1 MSSLLAAT
9 GNGKTLWYLTRGTGA
24 VALILL
30 TASVVLG
37 VMSST
42 RLQTRRLPRFLVSGL
57 HRNLTLLALV
67 FLAVHVVSTVAD
79 GFAPIGFQ
87 DAFLPFISPYRPFWL
102 GLGAVALDLLLA
114 LVVTSLLRNRIGL
127 RIWRVLHWLAYAA
140 WPVALV
146 HALGTGSDAR
156 TGWLGVLAFV
166 CTGAVLLSVLWRAG
180 AARGRS
186 VPLRAGAALAALA
199 LPLAILVWAR
209 SGPLA
214 SGWAARAGT
223 PKSLI
228 FSSRVARVRP
238 AAARGGADAVTVPRA
253 PTLPSGSFQADFR
266 GKLHEAPAGEGL
278 VTVAIDGRATGGFD
292 GRVHVALRGAPLDGG
307 GVQMI
312 DSSVGMLPAGATT
325 WSAGRV
331 VALSGQQI
339 LADVQAPSSH
349 SFRVLLALHIDRSS
363 GSVTG
368 VMRSGSHGFEKNQSG
383 VPSE

>member
-127 RIWRVLHWLAYAA
+127 RIWRVLHWL
-140 WPVALV
+140 
-146 HALGTGSDAR
+146 
-156 TGWLGVLAFV
+156 
-166 CTGAVLLSVLWRAG
+166 CLLYTSP
-180 AARGRS
+180 S
-186 VPLRAGAALAALA
+186 
-199 LPLAILVWAR
+199 
-209 SGPLA
+209 
-214 SGWAARAGT
+214 
-223 PKSLI
+223 
-228 FSSRVARVRP
+228 
-238 AAARGGADAVTVPRA
+238 PR
-253 PTLPSGSFQADFR
+253 D
-266 GKLHEAPAGEGL
+266 
-278 VTVAIDGRATGGFD
+278 
-292 GRVHVALRGAPLDGG
+292 
-307 GVQMI
+307 
-312 DSSVGMLPAGATT
+312 
-325 WSAGRV
+325 
-331 VALSGQQI
+331 
-339 LADVQAPSSH
+339 
-349 SFRVLLALHIDRSS
+349 
-363 GSVTG
+363 
-368 VMRSGSHGFEKNQSG
+368 
-383 VPSE
+383 